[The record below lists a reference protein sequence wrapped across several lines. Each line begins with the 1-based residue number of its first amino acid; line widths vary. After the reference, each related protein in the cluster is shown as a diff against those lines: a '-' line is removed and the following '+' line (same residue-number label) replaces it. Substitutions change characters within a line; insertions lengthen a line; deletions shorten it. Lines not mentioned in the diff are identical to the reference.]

1 VPQIPDLPFEFPPHD
16 KEFPPHDKDEKSRA
30 KMPAYL
36 LTAHKAG

>member
-16 KEFPPHDKDEKSRA
+16 KDEKGRA

>member
-1 VPQIPDLPFEFPPHD
+1 MAAALPADAPFEMPTFENDD
-16 KEFPPHDKDEKSRA
+16 KGRQ